1 MTESSGDP
9 PPSDRVGLALFL
21 GYSILAGG
29 NAVGVRISNQELE
42 PLWGATLRF
51 GLAAVMIV
59 AVALATGRRAPRGRA
74 LIGPALYG
82 LLAFGGA
89 FAFAFYALVE
99 LQAGFGQILLAVVP
113 LLTVLLAAAQRIERL
128 RRPALIG
135 AIVAL
140 GGVIVMSSSSL
151 EGPLPTL
158 PLMALFGSAVCFSE
172 AAIVVRRFPPMD
184 PLTMNAVGLIVGA
197 AFLAGL
203 TLITG
208 TTVALPRQTDTLWAV
223 AYMVIVGSGV
233 VFTLWVAVVE
243 RWSATR
249 ANYGFVVMPIFT
261 VLASAWIL
269 NEPITLG
276 LVFGGVLVLAGVYFG
291 ALHRQG

>member
-51 GLAAVMIV
+51 GLAAVMMV

-269 NEPITLG
+269 NEPITIG

>member
-1 MTESSGDP
+1 VTESSGDP

-51 GLAAVMIV
+51 GLAAVMMV

-269 NEPITLG
+269 NEPITIG